1 MITSP
6 PDVFVVIPA
15 YNESKSLA
23 AVAAPVAAAGY
34 AVVVVDDG
42 SQDDTWNVLE
52 TLPVRRLR
60 HPINLGQGAA
70 LKTGMVYA
78 LRHDAKIVIHFD
90 ADGQHDYRQ
99 IPELIEPIE
108 KGEADIVLGSRFLRA
123 HDRNMVPSVKRAILR
138 IGVLAS
144 WMASGMWLS
153 DTHNGFR
160 ALSRRALETIRLHE
174 NGFAHATEILSEIRR
189 NNLRCVERPVTISYS
204 QYSMAKGQSTLNSLN
219 IVIDLAMRR
228 LFR

>member
-1 MITSP
+1 
-6 PDVFVVIPA
+6 
-15 YNESKSLA
+15 
-23 AVAAPVAAAGY
+23 
-34 AVVVVDDG
+34 
-42 SQDDTWNVLE
+42 
-52 TLPVRRLR
+52 
-60 HPINLGQGAA
+60 
-70 LKTGMVYA
+70 
-78 LRHDAKIVIHFD
+78 
-90 ADGQHDYRQ
+90 
-99 IPELIEPIE
+99 
-108 KGEADIVLGSRFLRA
+108 
-123 HDRNMVPSVKRAILR
+123 MVPSVKRAILR